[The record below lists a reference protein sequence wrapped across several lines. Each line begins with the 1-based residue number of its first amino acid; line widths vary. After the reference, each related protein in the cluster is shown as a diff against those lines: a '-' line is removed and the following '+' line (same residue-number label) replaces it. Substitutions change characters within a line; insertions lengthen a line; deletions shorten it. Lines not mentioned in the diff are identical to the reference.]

1 MPLKLTRMTLLLQ
14 AVAWLGIA
22 LLILLP
28 TVNWIGPWL
37 TGGGGAEARRA
48 VASGDRVL
56 AWLMVIPPYAV
67 VALGLYQVTRFCRTV
82 RHSQVFTVAAVTA
95 LRRFGWSLIAGS
107 LLFPVSRLAVVL
119 YINGGT
125 WPAVTAQAGA
135 AVGLQFL
142 LYVAIGV
149 MFGLVLVVF
158 ATILGEASR
167 LAEENASF
175 V

>member
-1 MPLKLTRMTLLLQ
+1 MPEKLTRMTLLLQ

-22 LLILLP
+22 LLLLLP
-28 TVNWIGPWL
+28 TLNWIGPGL
-37 TGGGGAEARRA
+37 TGGVGAEARRA
-48 VASGDRVL
+48 LAGSERLL
-56 AWLMVIPPYAV
+56 AWLLVMPPYAA
-67 VALGLYQVTRFCRTV
+67 VALGLFQVTRFCRTV
-82 RHSQVFTVAAVTA
+82 RQSQVFTTAAVAA
-95 LRRFGWSLIAGS
+95 LHRFGWSLIVGS
-107 LLFPVSRLAVVL
+107 LLFPISRLAFAVYL
-119 YINGGT
+119 AGGA

-135 AVGLQFL
+135 AVGLLFL

-149 MFGLVLVVF
+149 LFGLVLVVF